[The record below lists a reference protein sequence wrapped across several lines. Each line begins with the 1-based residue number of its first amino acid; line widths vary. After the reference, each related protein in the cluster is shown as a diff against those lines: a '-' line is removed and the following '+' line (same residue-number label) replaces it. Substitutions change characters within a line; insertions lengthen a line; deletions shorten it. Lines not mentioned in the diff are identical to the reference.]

1 MGKVKYEYEYTR
13 LGEVDRLF
21 SFVRYCE
28 CAHRE
33 V

>member
-1 MGKVKYEYEYTR
+1 MVKVKYEYTR